1 MDDEEYVTVGGMGV
15 CWRVGRRTEVGNE
28 NRGRAEADG
37 IAGRRLT

>member
-1 MDDEEYVTVGGMGV
+1 MLEGIGK
-15 CWRVGRRTEVGNE
+15 RTEVGNE